1 MNGRLRKTIRYTLR
15 TLVGIIGF
23 VVLYIVAVLLI
34 SRITVNEDVADGAD
48 VPIYIS
54 TNGVHTD
61 IIVPV
66 KTEVKDWSREIL
78 FSHTKAGD
86 SLAKYVA
93 FGWGDK
99 GFYLDTPEWS
109 DLKASTAAIAAFHL
123 GTTAMHTRFY
133 TTVKEDADCIRI
145 MVSDDQYKDLVTY
158 IEGSFARNE
167 DSSIRWIEGRS
178 YGNYDAFYDATGAYS
193 LFQTCN
199 TWANGALK
207 AAHRKASLWTVYD
220 QGIFCHYR

>member
-1 MNGRLRKTIRYTLR
+1 MSPRLKKAVKYTAR
-15 TLVGIIGF
+15 TLVCLVAF
-23 VVLYIVAVLLI
+23 VVVYILCVLLI
-34 SRITVNEDVADGAD
+34 SRITVNRDAQGSDI
-48 VPIYIS
+48 PIYIS

-66 KTEVKDWSREIL
+66 KTNLKDWSSEIL
-78 FSHTKAGD
+78 VGHTKAKD
-86 SLAKYVA
+86 SLAKFVA

-99 GFYLDTPEWS
+99 GFYLDTPTWA

-123 GTTAMHTRFY
+123 GSTAMHTRFY
-133 TTVKEDADCIRI
+133 RDVKEDADCVKI
-145 MVSDDQYKDLVTY
+145 MVSNEQYKDLVAY
-158 IEGSFARNE
+158 IENSFARNA
-167 DSSIRWIEGRS
+167 DHSLKWIEGRS
-178 YGNYDAFYDATGAYS
+178 YGQYDAFYDAEGAYS